1 MAAKGTVAKAKVI
14 EKIKE
19 ALGADFIGEV
29 DKKVYVWAD
38 DGGERIQIA
47 LSLTCPKVPIEVDAV
62 PAETASAPK
71 AAEFNWGSCSSIAQ
85 MPGAWGPAATSTPK
99 APEPKPA
106 IEITQAERDRIA
118 KLIEKL
124 NL

>member
-1 MAAKGTVAKAKVI
+1 MAAKGTVAKTKVI

-38 DGGERIQIA
+38 DGGERIQVA
-47 LSLTCPKVPIEVDAV
+47 LSLTCPKVPIEIDAV
-62 PAETASAPK
+62 PAETASVPK
-71 AAEFNWGSCSSIAQ
+71 AAEFNWGGFSAQ
-85 MPGAWGPAATSTPK
+85 PGAWGSAATPTIK
-99 APEPKPA
+99 TPEPKPA
-106 IEITQAERDRIA
+106 VEITQAERDRVA

-124 NL
+124 GL